1 MEVLG
6 EKLII
11 QCWFKRKEA
20 INMWYFKM
28 IKRRKIVDF
37 IILIIF
43 CIFFLGPLLNLLL
56 LAFSG
61 EWQYP
66 AKLPSSWSLQWWK
79 FVFEDDEILESII
92 LSFLIAIVVTISSII
107 ICIPAAYAFAR
118 ITFPFRR
125 FFLFSFLLTNAF
137 PKMGLYV
144 SIGVL
149 FYQFGLM
156 NTFIGI
162 VLIHILNTL
171 MYMTWIPSAAFKNV
185 HKAQEESARDAGA
198 SPFKVFWHIT
208 LPMAAP
214 GILVASIFTFLSS
227 LDEAQGT
234 LLVGV
239 PDFKTMPVIMYSLI
253 ADYPSTAGAVFSI
266 ILTLPTVILLLAARK
281 FVAGDAFAGGF
292 KMN

>member
-1 MEVLG
+1 
-6 EKLII
+6 
-11 QCWFKRKEA
+11 
-20 INMWYFKM
+20 MWYFKTL
-28 IKRRKIVDF
+28 KKRKIIDF
-37 IILIIF
+37 IILAIF

-56 LAFSG
+56 LAFAG

-66 AKLPSSWSLQWWK
+66 AKLPTSWSLEWWS
-79 FVFEDDEILESII
+79 FVFEDDEILNSII
-92 LSFLIAIVVTISSII
+92 LSFVIAIVVTLSSIV

-118 ITFPFRR
+118 IRFPFRR

-156 NTFIGI
+156 NTFVGI

-171 MYMTWIPSAAFKNV
+171 MYMTWIPSASFKNV

-266 ILTLPTVILLLAARK
+266 ILTLPTVILLVAARK
-281 FVAGDAFAGGF
+281 FVAGDALAGGF